1 MIMAYWK
8 FIIFMAL
15 FASNANELAN
25 WQLTVPA
32 KEHISSYQIVSD
44 NWKIHYSIN
53 GNEYQYYLG
62 GEEMKIVYYS
72 GTGNTEKMANLIA
85 KGIVSGGKDAEVVN
99 VSAAGLD
106 IFDNEDVVILGCPA
120 MGDEV
125 LEEGEFEPFIEG
137 ISSKISGKKVAL
149 FGSYGWGDGQWMR
162 DWQERME
169 SLGCTLIDD
178 GLIINYEPE
187 DESPECINFGLKI
200 AKV

>member
-1 MIMAYWK
+1 
-8 FIIFMAL
+8 
-15 FASNANELAN
+15 
-25 WQLTVPA
+25 
-32 KEHISSYQIVSD
+32 
-44 NWKIHYSIN
+44 
-53 GNEYQYYLG
+53 
-62 GEEMKIVYYS
+62 MKIVYYS

-162 DWQERME
+162 DWEERITKCGGVLVE
-169 SLGCTLIDD
+169 DSIISNGEPTDEEIEKLSNLGSK
-178 GLIINYEPE
+178 Y
-187 DESPECINFGLKI
+187 S
-200 AKV
+200 V